1 MEINPRF
8 WGSLALA
15 MAAGVDFPSLL
26 YEMAIDGDV
35 KPVLDYRVGVKARWF
50 LPGDLIVLVETLI
63 SGRKK
68 VKDLL
73 SFLKFYER
81 GMVYDE
87 LSLDDLNA
95 IPGLFL
101 QLIGQFLEP
110 KGMQRYVLRSS
121 TANGVVRE

>member
-1 MEINPRF
+1 
-8 WGSLALA
+8 
-15 MAAGVDFPSLL
+15 
-26 YEMAIDGDV
+26 MAIDGDV

-68 VKDLL
+68 VRDLL

-95 IPGLFL
+95 IPGLLL
-101 QLIGQFLEP
+101 QLLGQFLEP
-110 KGMQRYVLRSS
+110 RGMQRYVLRSS
-121 TANGVVRE
+121 TANGVVSE